1 MHNVQYGQPIMCSI
15 GSRLLPPMI
24 TNRGSDIFVMRRI
37 LVLNLVPVT
46 CDFFALIAN
55 IVGASHTPRYVFHAH
70 SVISC
75 VKYCKNTIECILACA
90 SMREHAP
97 SLVHN
102 LEGSLFCILTEAG
115 TM

>member
-1 MHNVQYGQPIMCSI
+1 MYYNYLHNVQYGQPIDVQY
-15 GSRLLPPMI
+15 RQPLLPPMI

-55 IVGASHTPRYVFHAH
+55 IVGASHTPRYAFHAH

-75 VKYCKNTIECILACA
+75 VKYVL
-90 SMREHAP
+90 
-97 SLVHN
+97 
-102 LEGSLFCILTEAG
+102 
-115 TM
+115 